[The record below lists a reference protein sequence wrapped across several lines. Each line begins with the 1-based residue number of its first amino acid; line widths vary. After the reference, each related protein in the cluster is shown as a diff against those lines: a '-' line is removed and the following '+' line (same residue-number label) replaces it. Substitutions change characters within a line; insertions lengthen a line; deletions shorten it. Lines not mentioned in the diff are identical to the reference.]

1 MPRRILRLVLV
12 SGLVVALPALWW
24 WTRPTRESPALE
36 EAAPPA
42 VVSEEAAGAAV
53 PEAGVAPPP
62 TLAPGA
68 GVLAPPVA
76 PIDEL
81 VPGSGIDLEAVRA
94 AMPDNLYWEFA
105 APTQDQRLLAE
116 RDRERARWNETFGR
130 VQAGDAS
137 KEEIEAYFDHR
148 QRLSSDYVRV
158 IDHMLQ
164 HYQATLS
171 EDHQALLHTARRLHL
186 ARLQEIPR
194 RLQEAYDRGKTQEEA
209 RAAWQAQQQDFESE
223 ETPDAPPVP

>member
-1 MPRRILRLVLV
+1 
-12 SGLVVALPALWW
+12 
-24 WTRPTRESPALE
+24 
-36 EAAPPA
+36 
-42 VVSEEAAGAAV
+42 
-53 PEAGVAPPP
+53 
-62 TLAPGA
+62 
-68 GVLAPPVA
+68 VLAPPVA

-137 KEEIEAYFDHR
+137 KEEIEA
-148 QRLSSDYVRV
+148 SSIIASARATRPGHH
-158 IDHMLQ
+158 HMLE
-164 HYQATLS
+164 HYHSTLS
-171 EDHQALLHTARRLHL
+171 DIRRCCTLRGVASRARFR
-186 ARLQEIPR
+186 AAPGSVC
-194 RLQEAYDRGKTQEEA
+194 RGKTQEA
-209 RAAWQAQQQDFESE
+209 RAAWRAQQQEFQPE